1 MTGQFITIEGV
12 EGAGKS
18 TQVAFIKQRLEEQGK
33 QVVMTRE
40 PGGTDISEQIRSLL
54 LTPMANPMAIDT
66 ELLLMFAG
74 RAEHVEKVIRPALER
89 GDWVICDRFTDAS
102 FAYQGGGRGVSR
114 ERIKAL
120 ADWTLKGLKPD
131 LTFLFDLSVELGLK
145 RVIARKNGVDRFEQ
159 EKVDFFGPI

>member
-74 RAEHVEKVIRPALER
+74 RAEHVEKVIRAGFRAWRL
-89 GDWVICDRFTDAS
+89 GD
-102 FAYQGGGRGVSR
+102 
-114 ERIKAL
+114 L
-120 ADWTLKGLKPD
+120 
-131 LTFLFDLSVELGLK
+131 
-145 RVIARKNGVDRFEQ
+145 
-159 EKVDFFGPI
+159 